1 MKQTLGSVAPT
12 MAVRPRYFV
21 FTPIPA
27 MKNVPHTVTDAAI
40 ATIRERIETSVYPVG
55 SLLPA
60 QRQLSEE
67 LAISRASL
75 REALTDIMEAQR
87 ILAHASAPAS

>member
-1 MKQTLGSVAPT
+1 
-12 MAVRPRYFV
+12 
-21 FTPIPA
+21 

-67 LAISRASL
+67 LAISRAYAACVLQGKVFS
-75 REALTDIMEAQR
+75 RKINVSIRPALI
-87 ILAHASAPAS
+87 